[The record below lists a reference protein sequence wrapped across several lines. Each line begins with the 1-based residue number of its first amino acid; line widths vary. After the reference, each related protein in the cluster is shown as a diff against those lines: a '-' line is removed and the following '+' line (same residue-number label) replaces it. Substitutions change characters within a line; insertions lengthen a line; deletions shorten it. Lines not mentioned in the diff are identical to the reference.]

1 MCLGR
6 PKKHRSK
13 GEEVDTLGMVKI
25 VEKLRE
31 MC

>member
-1 MCLGR
+1 MCLGA
-6 PKKHRSK
+6 PKKYRSK
-13 GEEVDTLGMVKI
+13 GEEVDILGMVKI